1 MAAAGTR
8 SPLFSRHTPGGIF
21 SIEST
26 LLTLGNYW
34 YVDSGAAGKGTTS
47 AFGYQPDTPFSTL
60 VAAWDSGNL
69 AAGDIVLVAA
79 GHTETVSAAAGMDCD
94 TAGVRVIGLGTGDQR
109 PTITLNTDALADI
122 DIDAANITFE
132 NLVFVANFL
141 DIAAAIDVNAD
152 GFTAR
157 KCEFRD
163 TSTILN
169 ALIWILGATA
179 ATSDRI
185 TVDQCEFYAVG
196 AANTHAISLPGT
208 SDRCRITDNFIVGF
222 FETAAIG
229 AAGAVTLIQVLRN
242 FIQNTD
248 TDADACISLAASSTG
263 IVAYNSVGAALAG
276 DATTNINASTGVV
289 LIENY
294 SVDTGDRQGV
304 LDPVAT

>member
-1 MAAAGTR
+1 MAR
-8 SPLFSRHTPGGIF
+8 SPLFFRHQPGGVF
-21 SIEST
+21 HVDNT
-26 LLTLGNYW
+26 VMTVGNIW
-34 YVDSGAAGKGTTS
+34 YVDSAAAGKGTTS
-47 AFGYQPDTPFSTL
+47 AYGYNPDAPFST
-60 VAAWDSGNL
+60 VAAALDSGNL
-69 AAGDIVLVAA
+69 ASGDIVLVAA
-79 GHTETVSAAAGMDCD
+79 GHTESITAAAGWDCD
-94 TAGVRVIGLGTGDQR
+94 TAGIKIKGMGENDLR
-109 PTITLNTDALADI
+109 PTITLSTANTADI
-122 DIDAANITFE
+122 DIDAANVTFE

-157 KCEFRD
+157 RCEFRD
-163 TSTILN
+163 TSTILC
-169 ALIWILGATA
+169 ATIWILGATGT
-179 ATSDRI
+179 TSDRI
-185 TVDQCEFYAVG
+185 VVEQCEFYQPG

-208 SDRCRITDNFIVGF
+208 SDRCRINDNFIAGF

-229 AAGAVTLIQVLRN
+229 AAGAVTQIQIMRN

-263 IVAYNSVGAALAG
+263 VVAYNNVGAALAA
-276 DATTNINASTGVV
+276 DATTNINCSTGVV

>member
-1 MAAAGTR
+1 MAR
-8 SPLFSRHTPGGIF
+8 SPLFVRKQPGGVF
-21 SIEST
+21 HVDNT
-26 LLTLGNYW
+26 AYGLGNIW
-34 YVDSGAAGKGTTS
+34 YVDTNAAGKGTTS
-47 AFGYQPDTPFSTL
+47 AYGYNPDAPFST
-60 VAAWDSGNL
+60 VAAALDSGNL
-69 AAGDIVLVAA
+69 ASGDVVIVAS
-79 GHTETVSAAAGMDCD
+79 GHTESITAAAGWDVD
-94 TAGVRVIGLGTGDQR
+94 TAGITIRGLGVNDLR
-109 PTITLNTDALADI
+109 PTITLSTANTADI
-122 DIDAANITFE
+122 DIDAANVTFE

-169 ALIWILGATA
+169 ALIWILGASA
-179 ATSDRI
+179 YDSDRI
-185 TVDQCEFYAVG
+185 VVEDCEFYQPG

-208 SDRCRITDNFIVGF
+208 SKRCRINDNFIVGF

-229 AAGAVTLIQVLRN
+229 AAGAVELIQVLRN

-263 IVAYNSVGAALAG
+263 LVAYNSVGAALAG
-276 DATTNINASTGVV
+276 DATTNINCSTGVV
-289 LIENY
+289 MIENY

-304 LDPVAT
+304 LDPAAT